1 MQKNTEYIPNRDV
14 VSAAI
19 LQHLDGLRG
28 IDTHC
33 HHLPDD
39 QFQNMGLKFL
49 YDHSYCSWMDTYPD
63 DAQAVQEFLLR
74 NCSNSY
80 FYWLRCAISDL
91 YNLPVDAA
99 HLDDLLGLLHNY
111 PNVYADLCW
120 LPLISTSA
128 AKRFLREALEVG
140 GNNRILWGCDTWTSE
155 ESYGAVLAFRR
166 VVAEVLSEMCQE
178 GYLSC
183 EEACYTAGQIW
194 RGNALKLFG
203 FEG

>member
-1 MQKNTEYIPNRDV
+1 MRDKLFQKCRGRRSVYAENTEHTPNRDD
-14 VSAAI
+14 VSTAI

-39 QFQNMGLKFL
+39 QFQNMGVKFL
-49 YDHSYCSWMDTYPD
+49 YNHSYCNWM
-63 DAQAVQEFLLR
+63 
-74 NCSNSY
+74 
-80 FYWLRCAISDL
+80 
-91 YNLPVDAA
+91 
-99 HLDDLLGLLHNY
+99 DDLLGLLHSY
-111 PNVYADLCW
+111 SNVYADLCW

-128 AKRFLREALEVG
+128 AKRFLREALEIG
-140 GNNRILWGCDTWTSE
+140 GSNRILWGCDTWTSE

-166 VVAEVLSEMCQE
+166 VVSEVLSEMCQE

-203 FEG
+203 FED

>member
-1 MQKNTEYIPNRDV
+1 MQKNTEYIPNRDA

-63 DAQAVQEFLLR
+63 DAQAVPEFLLR

-80 FYWLRCAISDL
+80 FYWL
-91 YNLPVDAA
+91 
-99 HLDDLLGLLHNY
+99 
-111 PNVYADLCW
+111 
-120 LPLISTSA
+120 PLISTSV
-128 AKRFLREALEVG
+128 AKRFLREALEIG

-166 VVAEVLSEMCQE
+166 VVSEVLSEMCQE
-178 GYLSC
+178 SCLSC

-194 RGNALKLFG
+194 RGNALRLFG
-203 FEG
+203 FED